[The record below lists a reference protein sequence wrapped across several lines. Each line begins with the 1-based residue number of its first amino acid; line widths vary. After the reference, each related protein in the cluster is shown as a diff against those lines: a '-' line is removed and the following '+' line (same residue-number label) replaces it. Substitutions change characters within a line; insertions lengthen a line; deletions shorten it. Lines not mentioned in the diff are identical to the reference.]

1 VAIVT
6 PSREHPSVKLTTS
19 TRKTTCA
26 RCGRPIAEGDGLVIV
41 YDGSIA
47 ESRHPECPTPI
58 DPHLS
63 PIFKKEFG
71 R

>member
-1 VAIVT
+1 VTT
-6 PSREHPSVKLTTS
+6 PSPEHPSVKLATAQ
-19 TRKTTCA
+19 RRATCA
-26 RCGRPIAEGDGLVIV
+26 RCDGPISVGDELVLV

-47 ESRHPECPTPI
+47 ESRHPECPTLI

-63 PIFKKEFG
+63 PIFSKEFG

>member
-1 VAIVT
+1 MT
-6 PSREHPSVKLTTS
+6 PSPQRPSVKLTTAQ
-19 TRKTTCA
+19 RKTTCA
-26 RCGRPIAEGDGLVIV
+26 RCGRPISVGDPLVLV

-47 ESRHPECPTPI
+47 ESRHPECPKHV

-63 PIFKKEFG
+63 PIFSKEFG